1 MQRYVVL
8 LPAMVLAGAL
18 VACAPTVDIA
28 GYVPNETMIA
38 EIVPGETTR
47 ETVLTVLGSPSSTA
61 TFDTD
66 SWYYISRTTETL
78 AFFDATVLDQTVLA
92 VDFDEVGVVTGL
104 RRYTLDDARD
114 IVPADGRTPTRGR
127 ELGLLEQLIGNIGR
141 YRPPPQ

>member
-104 RRYTLDDARD
+104 RRYALDDARD

>member
-1 MQRYVVL
+1 
-8 LPAMVLAGAL
+8 MVLAGAL

>member
-1 MQRYVVL
+1 
-8 LPAMVLAGAL
+8 MVLAGAL

-38 EIVPGETTR
+38 EIVSGETTR